1 MSIPTFHA
9 LIAAA
14 GKPRRRDSFQVSDPL
29 GSLSVI
35 RRIIHT
41 FRQAGAGDIV
51 VVTGYQA
58 RELERHLAR
67 SGAICLRNED
77 WENSDMMASVR
88 IGLAYL
94 AASNCPVLFTPA
106 DIPLFTVSTVLLLLE
121 SGAESAVPQI
131 NKKRGHPLLLGANI
145 QPFLLGYEGN
155 GGLREALRLSPY
167 QRTLVEVPDEGVLF
181 DAELSTDCA
190 ELLERHR
197 KQPFLPLVSLS
208 LERELPFFDRTAAM
222 LLRLIRQTG
231 SVKNACGLMGLSYS
245 KGWNILND
253 LELQA
258 GITAIHRRP
267 GGSDGG
273 ATTLTGEGE
282 AFLERFTAYDE
293 EVTAYAKACFD
304 KYFGEDLQ

>member
-1 MSIPTFHA
+1 M
-9 LIAAA
+9 
-14 GKPRRRDSFQVSDPL
+14 
-29 GSLSVI
+29 
-35 RRIIHT
+35 
-41 FRQAGAGDIV
+41 
-51 VVTGYQA
+51 
-58 RELERHLAR
+58 
-67 SGAICLRNED
+67 
-77 WENSDMMASVR
+77 
-88 IGLAYL
+88 
-94 AASNCPVLFTPA
+94 LFTPA

-231 SVKNACGLMGLSYS
+231 SVKKACGLMGLSYS

>member
-14 GKPRRRDSFQVSDPL
+14 GKPRRRDSFQVSNPL

-121 SGAESAVPQI
+121 SGAESGGYVP
-131 NKKRGHPLLLGANI
+131 R
-145 QPFLLGYEGN
+145 Y
-155 GGLREALRLSPY
+155 
-167 QRTLVEVPDEGVLF
+167 
-181 DAELSTDCA
+181 
-190 ELLERHR
+190 
-197 KQPFLPLVSLS
+197 
-208 LERELPFFDRTAAM
+208 
-222 LLRLIRQTG
+222 
-231 SVKNACGLMGLSYS
+231 
-245 KGWNILND
+245 
-253 LELQA
+253 LELA
-258 GITAIHRRP
+258 
-267 GGSDGG
+267 
-273 ATTLTGEGE
+273 E
-282 AFLERFTAYDE
+282 A
-293 EVTAYAKACFD
+293 
-304 KYFGEDLQ
+304 

>member
-131 NKKRGHPLLLGANI
+131 NKKRGHPLLRF
-145 QPFLLGYEGN
+145 FLDTRGTAVCVKPSAS
-155 GGLREALRLSPY
+155 LRISALWWKFPTKASCLMQSFPL
-167 QRTLVEVPDEGVLF
+167 TVPSFWNATENN
-181 DAELSTDCA
+181 
-190 ELLERHR
+190 
-197 KQPFLPLVSLS
+197 
-208 LERELPFFDRTAAM
+208 PFFR
-222 LLRLIRQTG
+222 
-231 SVKNACGLMGLSYS
+231 
-245 KGWNILND
+245 W
-253 LELQA
+253 
-258 GITAIHRRP
+258 
-267 GGSDGG
+267 
-273 ATTLTGEGE
+273 
-282 AFLERFTAYDE
+282 
-293 EVTAYAKACFD
+293 
-304 KYFGEDLQ
+304 

>member
-94 AASNCPVLFTPA
+94 AASNCPVLFSPA

-145 QPFLLGYEGN
+145 QPSAS
-155 GGLREALRLSPY
+155 LRISALWWKFPTKASCLMQSFPL
-167 QRTLVEVPDEGVLF
+167 TVPSFWNATEN
-181 DAELSTDCA
+181 S
-190 ELLERHR
+190 
-197 KQPFLPLVSLS
+197 
-208 LERELPFFDRTAAM
+208 PFFR
-222 LLRLIRQTG
+222 
-231 SVKNACGLMGLSYS
+231 
-245 KGWNILND
+245 W
-253 LELQA
+253 
-258 GITAIHRRP
+258 
-267 GGSDGG
+267 
-273 ATTLTGEGE
+273 
-282 AFLERFTAYDE
+282 
-293 EVTAYAKACFD
+293 
-304 KYFGEDLQ
+304 